1 MQIKLLKYEQQ
12 NNTTTVTIYNENDS
26 TKTTVVVYGTERD
39 KQEILKDALILSKFT
54 NKEKYEDEEVIENV
68 EMAEPRPSKM
78 YADFANLS
86 GYVIDQ
92 YADKMENEIKY
103 SIEGK
108 GATIQGNKIVE
119 EEVEEDT
126 SYFIVAKCGELV
138 EKQERF
144 LYAPVPKMEDPIIKI
159 SKDLETLTEAIN
171 LFATYKEEK

>member
-1 MQIKLLKYEQQ
+1 MQIKLLEYKKQDSHIL
-12 NNTTTVTIYNENDS
+12 VTILNEKDN
-26 TKTTVVVYGTERD
+26 TKTSTSIVDGDRD
-39 KQEILKDALILSKFT
+39 KKEIIKDAYILSKFT
-54 NKEKYEDEEVIENV
+54 NKEKYSNEEVIETI
-68 EMAEPRPSKM
+68 ELDDPKPSKM
-78 YADFANLS
+78 YPDFINLS

-144 LYAPVPKMEDPIIKI
+144 LYAPI
-159 SKDLETLTEAIN
+159 SPRENPLEE
-171 LFATYKEEK
+171 YKKAFDILLGGSK